1 MTQISIQNLIFTRI
15 YFLLT
20 LFIIIIGNLS
30 ASIINIPADQPTI
43 QAGIDVA
50 VEGDTVLVAP
60 GTYYE
65 NISITQKDSI
75 HIVGSGADVTTIDGG
90 ENGHVVWF
98 DHSSGSI
105 YNFTV
110 TNSGDNP
117 GYSAGIFTSHSS
129 VIIISNIIYNNCYGL
144 AISSSS
150 EAQIHENRII
160 DNTGFR
166 TVAISASTADISY
179 NLIAENSNSGIYNDI
194 GSPITVL
201 NNTIVGSNDHI
212 GLTLNAEIPLI
223 VHNNIISN
231 FRYGIFVLG
240 DQQSSVPFVDIAYND
255 LWNNTIANYWEE
267 YNLYSQPFLPQPGT
281 GELYVDPLFVDP
293 LNGDYQLQ
301 PNSLCI
307 DAGDPNSSYDPDGTI
322 ADIGAYYYHQYNGID
337 QNIINYS
344 SANLNSYPNPFN
356 PTTTIEFLLPYVSI
370 VNLSIFNLKG
380 QKIKTLADNKH
391 AQGSH
396 SIVWNGDDEFNK
408 PVSSGIYFYK
418 LNVDGKTEAVK
429 KCLLLK

>member
-1 MTQISIQNLIFTRI
+1 MRKAIFVYVLYFILNLTA
-15 YFLLT
+15 T
-20 LFIIIIGNLS
+20 
-30 ASIINIPADQPTI
+30 IINIPTDQPTI

-65 NISITQKDSI
+65 NISITQKDDI

-129 VIIISNIIYNNCYGL
+129 VIVISNIIYNNCYGL

-179 NLIAENSNSGIYNDI
+179 NLIAENSNSG
-194 GSPITVL
+194 
-201 NNTIVGSNDHI
+201 
-212 GLTLNAEIPLI
+212 
-223 VHNNIISN
+223 
-231 FRYGIFVLG
+231 
-240 DQQSSVPFVDIAYND
+240 
-255 LWNNTIANYWEE
+255 
-267 YNLYSQPFLPQPGT
+267 
-281 GELYVDPLFVDP
+281 
-293 LNGDYQLQ
+293 
-301 PNSLCI
+301 
-307 DAGDPNSSYDPDGTI
+307 
-322 ADIGAYYYHQYNGID
+322 
-337 QNIINYS
+337 
-344 SANLNSYPNPFN
+344 
-356 PTTTIEFLLPYVSI
+356 
-370 VNLSIFNLKG
+370 
-380 QKIKTLADNKH
+380 
-391 AQGSH
+391 
-396 SIVWNGDDEFNK
+396 
-408 PVSSGIYFYK
+408 
-418 LNVDGKTEAVK
+418 
-429 KCLLLK
+429 